1 MRRGVAQAT
10 PRFSGGQIMETLT
23 WVAIAFCTVLSVG
36 GLILA
41 ADELAAL
48 LVNHLTKG
56 KH

>member
-1 MRRGVAQAT
+1 
-10 PRFSGGQIMETLT
+10 METLT